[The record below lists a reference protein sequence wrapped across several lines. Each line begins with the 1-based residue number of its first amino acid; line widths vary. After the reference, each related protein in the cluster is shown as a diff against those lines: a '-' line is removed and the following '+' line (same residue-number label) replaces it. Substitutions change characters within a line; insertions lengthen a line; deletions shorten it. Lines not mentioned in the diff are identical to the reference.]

1 MPALRPLEK
10 LSSSGEPVHALLF
23 TYIAAVTWNPTMLGH
38 FLELEK
44 AGKNRSIFLGPRDL
58 SRNCHISISWNC
70 DNSFKLPTCLS
81 AKKNIRSK
89 LQTSCKF
96 SWNFHFCCHNWP
108 SNTSPLDKNLA
119 PALGRTSIRWNMVY
133 LFQCCQA
140 PQALLVL
147 IGELELVAP
156 LLSMCLRWKWDPLF
170 FFFVLRQKLMDFWLQ
185 RNGVPGNWCF
195 QHGKK
200 GGNMVTASRLPV
212 CWPTEKIGEMRCHG
226 LNMLKLGLFYSRQVP
241 KLISD
246 ISKFSDFFQDSG
258 AEHFPVCLDFYFIAG
273 ILVMAIP
280 VTLWEVSNHFEPNS
294 PYLKSC
300 FVLASSHRMSAWC
313 FLFFFF
319 LGDVTFFLVQG
330 IYAQYRQQ
338 NHWFQKILLSH

>member
-108 SNTSPLDKNLA
+108 SNTSPLDKNLV

-156 LLSMCLRWKWDPLF
+156 LLSMCLR
-170 FFFVLRQKLMDFWLQ
+170 
-185 RNGVPGNWCF
+185 
-195 QHGKK
+195 
-200 GGNMVTASRLPV
+200 
-212 CWPTEKIGEMRCHG
+212 
-226 LNMLKLGLFYSRQVP
+226 
-241 KLISD
+241 
-246 ISKFSDFFQDSG
+246 
-258 AEHFPVCLDFYFIAG
+258 
-273 ILVMAIP
+273 
-280 VTLWEVSNHFEPNS
+280 
-294 PYLKSC
+294 
-300 FVLASSHRMSAWC
+300 
-313 FLFFFF
+313 
-319 LGDVTFFLVQG
+319 
-330 IYAQYRQQ
+330 
-338 NHWFQKILLSH
+338 

>member
-170 FFFVLRQKLMDFWLQ
+170 FFFRFAAKTHGFLASKKWCSGKLVFPTWKKRREHGDSFQASSLLTHRKNWRDEMPWIKHAETRIILFETGSKTHLRHLKVFGFFP
-185 RNGVPGNWCF
+185 RF
-195 QHGKK
+195 
-200 GGNMVTASRLPV
+200 GGWTFSSLP
-212 CWPTEKIGEMRCHG
+212 RF
-226 LNMLKLGLFYSRQVP
+226 LFYCRDIGNGNSSDLMRGLQSFWA
-241 KLISD
+241 KLSIS
-246 ISKFSDFFQDSG
+246 Q
-258 AEHFPVCLDFYFIAG
+258 
-273 ILVMAIP
+273 ILFCSCIKP
-280 VTLWEVSNHFEPNS
+280 PYVSMMF
-294 PYLKSC
+294 
-300 FVLASSHRMSAWC
+300 FVL
-313 FLFFFF
+313 FF